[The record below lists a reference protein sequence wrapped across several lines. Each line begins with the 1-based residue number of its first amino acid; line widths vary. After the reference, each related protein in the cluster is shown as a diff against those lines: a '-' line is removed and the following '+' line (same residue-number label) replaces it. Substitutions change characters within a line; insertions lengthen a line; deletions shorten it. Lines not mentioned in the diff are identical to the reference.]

1 MWRAGP
7 WKGQRPIIYKLF
19 SLPYQPRAAVTK
31 ASCCHPYLSGN
42 WWRHPVSWVPWP
54 ALGGPGVLGMFSR
67 SLPYPHPIH
76 SYQSTNV
83 ESTLYCGSIILTVEL
98 AAALPSLPTHL
109 NKSDFKDQRPMTTLP
124 APPVSRC
131 SSLYSGSWATFKASA
146 SWTMHDLLSILPPT
160 SVCERKRTCAHVFNS
175 IIKTV

>member
-19 SLPYQPRAAVTK
+19 SLPYQPRAALTK
-31 ASCCHPYLSGN
+31 ASRCHSYLSGN

-54 ALGGPGVLGMFSR
+54 ALGPGVLGMFSR
-67 SLPYPHPIH
+67 SLPYHHPIH
-76 SYQSTNV
+76 SRQSTNV

-109 NKSDFKDQRPMTTLP
+109 NKSDFNYQRPVTTLP

-131 SSLYSGSWATFKASA
+131 SILYSGSWATFKASA